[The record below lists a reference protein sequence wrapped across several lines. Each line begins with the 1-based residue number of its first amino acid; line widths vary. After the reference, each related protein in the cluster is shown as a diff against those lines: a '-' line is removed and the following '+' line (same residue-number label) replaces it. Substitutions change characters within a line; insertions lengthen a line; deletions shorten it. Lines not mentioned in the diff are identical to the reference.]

1 MTYQLGGAR
10 GTVRTPQEVIARAPG
25 GGAERHG
32 LALLADASVVF
43 GRYHLSSAV
52 RHAVRA
58 REHGSGV
65 ARDLGLEALR
75 YLCARRQVADAI
87 RVGGLKEGTTA
98 IAVVVFGAPVADLL
112 AALGWAPDDTV
123 LAAEGKS
130 LHVLGVRGREES
142 TVPPERAAD
151 LALERTA
158 LVDLE
163 K

>member
-10 GTVRTPQEVIARAPG
+10 GTVRNPQEVIARAQG
-25 GGAERHG
+25 WGAERH
-32 LALLADASVVF
+32 AQVLLADASVVF
-43 GRYHLSSAV
+43 GRDHLESAV